1 MWKLLLFGIGMS
13 VIICLVIRA
22 IGKREIR
29 KDYDRDFAKLEQ
41 MVKQYKVNEH
51 NFAVIEN
58 KFTIIYHYRCR
69 DNERLDVLEREFYFK
84 FKRILNEL

>member
-13 VIICLVIRA
+13 VIICLVIRS

-29 KDYDRDFAKLEQ
+29 KDYERDFAKLEQ

-58 KFTIIYHYRCR
+58 KFTAIEKYRCR
-69 DNERLDVLEREFYFK
+69 DNERLDVLERKFYFK

>member
-58 KFTIIYHYRCR
+58 KFDAIERYRCR
-69 DNERLDVLEREFYFK
+69 DEKRLGDLKWEFYKK
-84 FKRILNEL
+84 FNLKESEL

>member
-29 KDYDRDFAKLEQ
+29 KDYERDFADLVHFK
-41 MVKQYKVNEH
+41 KVCKVTPKNKI
-51 NFAVIEN
+51 VITN
-58 KFTIIYHYRCR
+58 KFRKVERYRCK
-69 DNERLDVLEREFYFK
+69 DKEQVSVLKGEIYYK
-84 FKRILNEL
+84 FNLKNGEL